1 MRWPIKNMTGVSH
14 RPRTVIFKVCVVFSY
29 QAGVVSRPWAWGAH
43 VGDTG
48 WGEEVLG
55 WRLIGVSCDM
65 CCSDVSSHSSTDQ
78 VKGVMTLQGDA
89 LCQAVSTCHTS
100 CFVLQGGRSPWLC
113 ITSDQC
119 SLSVLPNWPRCFSN
133 HWNLSRSTSDIPF
146 YHHYHGGECCSQ
158 LPWEIPSLYHL
169 CYVITNFLEDLLGW
183 GHVSCL
189 NPDLLN
195 TFQPILHINT
205 ILWKHWGSGQDCS
218 LPWWS
223 GGRECDCQHPS
234 SAYRH
239 FLLSCVCF
247 FFQGC

>member
-1 MRWPIKNMTGVSH
+1 MFLLIPAQTRWKVWWHCREMHCVKLWVLATLLALYYREGGHPGYVLL
-14 RPRTVIFKVCVVFSY
+14 VIS
-29 QAGVVSRPWAWGAH
+29 
-43 VGDTG
+43 
-48 WGEEVLG
+48 VLCQFC
-55 WRLIGVSCDM
+55 LIGL
-65 CCSDVSSHSSTDQ
+65 
-78 VKGVMTLQGDA
+78 GVLATIGI
-89 LCQAVSTCHTS
+89 CQDPA
-100 CFVLQGGRSPWLC
+100 
-113 ITSDQC
+113 
-119 SLSVLPNWPRCFSN
+119 
-133 HWNLSRSTSDIPF
+133 SDIPF

-169 CYVITNFLEDLLGW
+169 CYVITNFLEDLLSW

-223 GGRECDCQHPS
+223 GERECDCQHPS